1 MPEYGRNIQ
10 QMIEHMTSLEDKEER
25 NKMAKAIVKV
35 MVQVNPKTREL
46 DNYEHKLWDHMHII
60 SDYKLDVD
68 SPFPKP
74 DSTAV
79 AEKPKKI
86 KYPVKDIKYLHYG
99 RTVQDLIK
107 KCIETEEGEAK
118 EAFVLSL
125 ANLMKRDYL
134 AWNENTVNDELI
146 IKHLDDLSGGKL
158 KLKET
163 DKLIST
169 FELTKNTSSNSNSNN
184 NNRNKKRPN
193 NNKNNR
199 RRPPRN

>member
-1 MPEYGRNIQ
+1 
-10 QMIEHMTSLEDKEER
+10 
-25 NKMAKAIVKV
+25 MAQAIVKV
-35 MVQVNPKTREL
+35 MVQVNPKTKEL
-46 DNYEHKLWDHMHII
+46 DNYEHKLWDHMFMI
-60 SDYKLDVD
+60 SDFKLDVD

-74 DSTAV
+74 DPEAV
-79 AEKPKKI
+79 VGKPNKI

-107 KCIETEEGEAK
+107 KCVETEEGEPK

-134 AWNENTVNDELI
+134 AWNKNTVNDELI
-146 IKHLDDLSGGKL
+146 IKHLDELSGGKL

-169 FELTKNTSSNSNSNN
+169 FDLTKNSTSSSNSSSSN
-184 NNRNKKRPN
+184 NNRNNNNKKRSNN